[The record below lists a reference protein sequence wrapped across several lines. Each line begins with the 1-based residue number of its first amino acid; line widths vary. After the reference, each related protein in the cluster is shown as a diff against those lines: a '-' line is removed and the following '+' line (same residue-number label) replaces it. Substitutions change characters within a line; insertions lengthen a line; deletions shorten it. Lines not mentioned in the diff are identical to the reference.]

1 MDYRREIDGL
11 RTLAV
16 LPVVLFHAGVSSFSG
31 GFVGVDIFFVI
42 SGYLITGI
50 LLSELECGRFSITN
64 FYERRARRI
73 LPALF
78 LIMAISIPFAWAAM
92 LPSDMES
99 FSKSVL
105 AVSLF
110 FSNVLFYREVGY
122 FSATADEKPL
132 LHTWSLAV
140 EEQFYI
146 FFPLLLLFVWRNR
159 KDWLLGVVAV
169 MAVMSLL
176 LSEWGWR
183 HNPEA
188 NFYLLPARVWE
199 LMVGAL
205 CAFFAARGYER
216 PNNVASMVGLLAVC
230 GSVFLYGNNVPSPS
244 VFMLVP
250 VLGAA
255 LIILYGKSGTFA
267 ARILG
272 ARFLVGI
279 GLISYSVYL
288 WHQPLFAFARILNSG
303 EPHLWFMVFLSVVSV
318 VLAYFTW
325 RYVEQPFRNK
335 ALFDRKK
342 IFTLSFLMIG
352 LFASLGQLGARSEGF
367 KQRFEVPL
375 PISMN
380 QFKLPS
386 RADGYC
392 FYSFNESDL
401 PVDGSATFCRLTG
414 EASENSKPSVLLFG
428 DSFVA
433 QWEPF
438 FKRFSQDYAF
448 AVDSV
453 TTNWCFPAFE
463 DHFTA
468 PRGHKSI
475 EQCRL
480 NRAWV
485 KEHVADYDVLVL
497 SAAWYQVEEKGFRD
511 DVADVVDYVLN
522 HTDAKVVIIDAPVL
536 FERRSVEDALYG
548 KRVAIRPEREKTA
561 KAAVLWQAFE
571 NQYADNDRVLMLSKE
586 DMGLL
591 KAVDFKTDD
600 GYPYSLD
607 GKHVSV
613 YGALKLY
620 KSASENGGLLSM
632 LEFFKAEDPVSQNI
646 ARENNH

>member
-11 RTLAV
+11 RALAV
-16 LPVVLFHAGVSSFSG
+16 LPVVLFHAGVPAFSG

-50 LLSELECGRFSITN
+50 LLSELDSGRFSIVS

-78 LIMAISIPFAWAAM
+78 LIMALCIPFAWASM
-92 LPSDMES
+92 LPSDMEA

-110 FSNVLFYREVGY
+110 FSNILFYREVGY
-122 FSATADEKPL
+122 FSAAADEKPL

-146 FFPLLLLFVWRNR
+146 FFPLLLLFIWRYR
-159 KDWLLGVVAV
+159 KEWLFGVLSLL
-169 MAVMSLL
+169 AVMSLL

-183 HNPEA
+183 NNPEA

-205 CAFFAARGYER
+205 CAFLAGRGYER
-216 PNNVASMVGLLAVC
+216 PNNAAALVGLTAVC
-230 GSVFLYGNNVPSPS
+230 GSIFLYGNDVPSPS
-244 VFMLVP
+244 VFMLMP

-255 LIILYGKSGTFA
+255 FIILFGKSGTFVA
-267 ARILG
+267 QILG
-272 ARFLVGI
+272 ARVLVAI
-279 GLISYSVYL
+279 GLISYSIYL
-288 WHQPLFAFARILNSG
+288 WHQPLFAFSRIMNSG
-303 EPHLWFMVFLSVVSV
+303 EPHLWQMVLLSVASV
-318 VLAYFTW
+318 VLAYLTW

-335 ALFDRKK
+335 TSFNRKR
-342 IFTLSFLMIG
+342 IFTLSFLMIA
-352 LFASLGQLGARSEGF
+352 LFSFLGQFGAVSEGF
-367 KQRFEVPL
+367 KQRFDVPL
-375 PISMN
+375 PISLN
-380 QFKLPS
+380 QFRLPS

-392 FYSFNESDL
+392 FYSFNESEL
-401 PVDGSATFCRLTG
+401 PVEKSATFCRLTD
-414 EASENSKPSVLLFG
+414 EASDDSKLSVLLFG

-438 FKRFSQDYAF
+438 FKRFSMDHDF
-448 AVDSV
+448 TVDSV

-485 KEHVADYDVLVL
+485 RGELENYDVLVI
-497 SAAWYQVEEKGFRD
+497 SAAWYQVQEKGFGE
-511 DVADVVDYVLN
+511 DVAGVVDYVLN
-522 HTDAKVVIIDAPVL
+522 HTDAKVVIIDTPVL

-548 KRVAIRPEREKTA
+548 KEVAVRPERDKTA
-561 KAAVLWQAFE
+561 TAAVLWRALE
-571 NQYADNDRVLMLSKE
+571 RQYADNSRVMLLSKQM
-586 DMGLL
+586 MGLL
-591 KAVDFKTDD
+591 EAIDFKTDD

-620 KSASENGGLLSM
+620 KSASDNGRLSPM
-632 LEFFKAEDPVSQNI
+632 LEFFREEVTKSQNL
-646 ARENNH
+646 ANENSQ